1 MSVLAKTLN
10 ADLQVLVQELS
21 KKNPDSKLV
30 KSKTDLLG
38 IPYSA
43 DEIIMMSEVLVYISK
58 NKLSANFMTKS
69 KVKDYE

>member
-1 MSVLAKTLN
+1 MPVLASTLSS
-10 ADLQVLVQELS
+10 DLQVLVQELS

-30 KSKTDLLG
+30 KSKTELLG

-58 NKLSANFMTKS
+58 NKLSTNFMTKS

>member
-1 MSVLAKTLN
+1 MSVLASNLN
-10 ADLQVLVQELS
+10 SDLQILVQELS

-58 NKLSANFMTKS
+58 NKLSTNSNTKA
-69 KVKDYE
+69 KAKDYE